1 MPSTHP
7 ITKNGIRTL
16 LRQRM
21 FHIDAAEVT
30 FSRRGFVPGSAAA
43 QGHLE
48 QIGTA
53 FLSGYHAAI
62 DQGLTTSLA
71 QILSQTDAE
80 YRGFA
85 FEGAGMGLGLLD
97 SFSLRRGT
105 RWQRFV
111 DGIGRPHR
119 YVVHVGLGW
128 VVARLPWLRSRPEPF
143 IAHLHPLLKWLVMDG
158 YGFHEGYFHWQNWS
172 PESLQRP
179 RFRGYASRAFDQGLG
194 RCLWFVAGGDVGRLA
209 TLILAYERDRQ
220 PDLWSGVGLACA
232 YAGKPDQSELEF
244 LMHRAQPHLLHF
256 QQGVTFGA
264 EAREDG
270 NIPATH
276 TEQTCQ
282 IVLGCS
288 AAAASQ
294 MTYAA
299 IPPLPNDVTLPNDST
314 PESPSLTSYEI
325 WRSQIRGLLKQ
336 EVVSC

>member
-194 RCLWFVAGGDVGRLA
+194 RCLWFVLDWPV
-209 TLILAYERDRQ
+209 
-220 PDLWSGVGLACA
+220 
-232 YAGKPDQSELEF
+232 
-244 LMHRAQPHLLHF
+244 LM
-256 QQGVTFGA
+256 
-264 EAREDG
+264 
-270 NIPATH
+270 
-276 TEQTCQ
+276 
-282 IVLGCS
+282 
-288 AAAASQ
+288 
-294 MTYAA
+294 
-299 IPPLPNDVTLPNDST
+299 
-314 PESPSLTSYEI
+314 PESPTSPNLNSSCIGLSRISCTFNRGSPLVPKPAKTEI
-325 WRSQIRGLLKQ
+325 SPPRIPSKPVKSYSGAVPPPHRK
-336 EVVSC
+336 